1 MKPSPDHLPS
11 HKQNEL
17 NRIRDAIRQ
26 QCADVEMII
35 LFGSY
40 ARGDYKEAKDLNPN
54 RKSGHV
60 SDYDILV
67 VTGQKATALDTGL
80 WDGITHT
87 INALDLSAHAKLITH
102 DIQELN
108 IKLAEG
114 QYFYTDIKKE
124 GCVLYDSGRHALA
137 EERVLD
143 ERERQRIAQ
152 DHFDHWFKRA
162 TMFFDSF
169 KENLQKGKTDP
180 DYFNMAAFNLHQ
192 AAEASYKTM
201 LLVFTNYNPNEH
213 LLDLLIDETREF
225 SGELESV
232 FPRKTQQE
240 QDLFSLLD
248 YAYIGAR
255 YDPGYKISAEGLAYL
270 GERVEMLVGIV
281 ERVCVGKIGRMAE

>member
-17 NRIRDAIRQ
+17 NRIRDAILQ

-124 GCVLYDSGRHALA
+124 GCVLYDSGSHTLA

-143 ERERQRIAQ
+143 EQERQRIAQ

-162 TMFFDSF
+162 QSF
-169 KENLQKGKTDP
+169 LKNYRFNLDQK
-180 DYFNMAAFNLHQ
+180 DYSMAAFMLNQ

-213 LLDLLIDETREF
+213 LLDLLIEETREF

-281 ERVCVGKIGRMAE
+281 ERVCREKIGRMAE